1 MSEKI
6 QINLNSPFLNSDG
19 TENDSKQ
26 TLARVL
32 SGFLDTE
39 GDNTN
44 PVKLYGWSK
53 KLNKDSIL
61 ELDDADYSMLKQ
73 MLETT
78 KRQIVLARAQIL
90 LAMIDAKDNKDK
102 PDSKS

>member
-1 MSEKI
+1 MPEKI
-6 QINLNSPFLNSDG
+6 QINLNNPFLNSDG
-19 TENDSKQ
+19 SENDSKQ
-26 TLARVL
+26 SLAKVL

-39 GDNTN
+39 GDTTN

-53 KLNKDSIL
+53 KLNKDAIL
-61 ELDDADYSMLKQ
+61 ELDDADYNMLKQ

-78 KRQIVLARAQIL
+78 KRQIAMARAQIL
-90 LAMIDAKDNKDK
+90 LVMIDAKDSANK